1 MAKPAKV
8 VLLGILVIY
17 KNMHKNFGR
26 FFALTSIA
34 ALTIFAGK
42 TFAESRQQP
51 LFAETPVIE
60 QEVSRLAMN
69 VPGNDVSVEDDDSV
83 LPVKTPAAA
92 QAEETIHSTQVSPV
106 NTNVN
111 SNPADTMVASNGTQH
126 FSITKKAGDDEDEDE
141 DRDEN
146 DD

>member
-1 MAKPAKV
+1 
-8 VLLGILVIY
+8 
-17 KNMHKNFGR
+17 MHKNFGR

-51 LFAETPVIE
+51 LFAETPVVE
-60 QEVSRLAMN
+60 QEASHLAMN

-83 LPVKTPAAA
+83 LPVKTSAAA
-92 QAEETIHSTQVSPV
+92 PAKESIHSTPVSLV
-106 NTNVN
+106 DTNVN
-111 SNPADTMVASNGTQH
+111 SNPADTTVASNGTQR
-126 FSITKKAGDDEDEDE
+126 FSITKRAGDDEDDDNDE